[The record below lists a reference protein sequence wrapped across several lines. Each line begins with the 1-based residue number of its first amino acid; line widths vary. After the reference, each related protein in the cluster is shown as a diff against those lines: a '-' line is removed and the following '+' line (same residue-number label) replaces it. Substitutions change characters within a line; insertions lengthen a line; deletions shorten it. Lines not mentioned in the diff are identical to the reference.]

1 MILFFYKNLFQ
12 KSFNT
17 CWFYRLLQKNIFG
30 LFYHFSEKVLK
41 VQYTKLSPSG
51 HYAECFWNNQN
62 TVKMHINFKANSN
75 YLLLQ
80 FLFFHSL
87 LFSYFKECTQITSVG
102 NLQLLNAFQNQL
114 YGPLLYLPILFWI
127 FKRKHYYHFNIP
139 SKDHQQFFSK
149 VKYPF
154 SQKFLPLS

>member
-41 VQYTKLSPSG
+41 VRYTKLSPSG
-51 HYAECFWNNQN
+51 HYAKCFWNNQN
-62 TVKMHINFKANSN
+62 TVKMHINFKANSD

-87 LFSYFKECTQITSVG
+87 FFFFILQRMHTDNICRESSTPECIPKPTLWATALSP
-102 NLQLLNAFQNQL
+102 NS
-114 YGPLLYLPILFWI
+114 ILDF
-127 FKRKHYYHFNIP
+127 
-139 SKDHQQFFSK
+139 
-149 VKYPF
+149 
-154 SQKFLPLS
+154 